1 MRYVAAKYK
10 CRDELS
16 NNRKTDME
24 SNTSI
29 NLERKGKSKSQKK
42 AQRDKDDL
50 FTGVQFY
57 KETYISVDKS
67 TKAQFS

>member
-1 MRYVAAKYK
+1 
-10 CRDELS
+10 
-16 NNRKTDME
+16 ME

>member
-1 MRYVAAKYK
+1 
-10 CRDELS
+10 
-16 NNRKTDME
+16 ME

-42 AQRDKDDL
+42 AQIDKDDL

-57 KETYISVDKS
+57 KEAYIFVDKS
-67 TKAQFS
+67 TKAPFSYISLSILVSLI